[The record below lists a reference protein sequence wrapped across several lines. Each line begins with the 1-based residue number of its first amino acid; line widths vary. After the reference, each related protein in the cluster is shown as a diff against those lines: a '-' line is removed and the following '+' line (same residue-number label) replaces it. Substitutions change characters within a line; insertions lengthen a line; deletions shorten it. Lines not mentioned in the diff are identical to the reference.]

1 MTNITNFEKMG
12 NVIDLFSQFIESYFD
27 EVWKTREANLTD
39 CTTIQNY
46 LTYSPTSDPEGSS
59 SATFENRKSFAD
71 LNYEISDLVVTTD
84 KIVANVVMTGTQL
97 AEFCRLQLNL
107 NRA

>member
-1 MTNITNFEKMG
+1 MSNLRDFEKMG
-12 NVIDLFSQFIESYFD
+12 NAIDVFSQLIESYFG

-46 LTYSPTSDPEGSS
+46 LSCSPTPNPEGSS
-59 SATFENRKSFAD
+59 SVTFENRKSFAD

>member
-1 MTNITNFEKMG
+1 MSNLRNFEKMG
-12 NVIDLFSQFIESYFD
+12 NAIDVFSQLIESYFG
-27 EVWKTREANLTD
+27 EVWKTKAANLTD
-39 CTTIQNY
+39 CITVQNY
-46 LTYSPTSDPEGSS
+46 PTYSPTPNPEGSS
-59 SATFENRKSFAD
+59 AATFENRKSFAD
-71 LNYEISDLVVTTD
+71 LSYEISDLVVTTD